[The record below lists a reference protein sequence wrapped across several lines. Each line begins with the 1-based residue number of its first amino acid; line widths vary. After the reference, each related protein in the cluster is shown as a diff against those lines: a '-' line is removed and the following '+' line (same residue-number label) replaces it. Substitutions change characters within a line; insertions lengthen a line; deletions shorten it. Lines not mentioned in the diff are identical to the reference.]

1 MDACQ
6 GNYDLGSSP
15 RVSEPASL
23 SYISRKHGEQLRPL
37 ASKLRHPSADP
48 EQPPRQRRTQRFN
61 PVHRRRE
68 GLSYH
73 FRVIGG
79 GFAIPVI
86 FEGSS
91 RFRVDQLETRD
102 DTVRSNCRPLG
113 SGPGKGGSEHRR
125 CFTSKLGVIISAVIE
140 LDRTAGV
147 GHKPP
152 RRLSGTFLP
161 TLLVTK
167 SGSAQRGRRIRA
179 VWR

>member
-1 MDACQ
+1 M
-6 GNYDLGSSP
+6 
-15 RVSEPASL
+15 
-23 SYISRKHGEQLRPL
+23 
-37 ASKLRHPSADP
+37 
-48 EQPPRQRRTQRFN
+48 
-61 PVHRRRE
+61 
-68 GLSYH
+68 SYH

-113 SGPGKGGSEHRR
+113 NGPGKGGSEHRR

-161 TLLVTK
+161 TLLVTLGYVVH
-167 SGSAQRGRRIRA
+167 SSDHYWL
-179 VWR
+179 WRLLLGPRMPLMRSR